1 MLPFEIGLLMGGL
14 GGFGWGLTW
23 FSGKDLRS
31 DWSWLV
37 VIATGVMSLMIGGG
51 CGIVIQVILSAAGIT
66 EPVVYR

>member
-1 MLPFEIGLLMGGL
+1 MLPFEIGLLVGGL

-37 VIATGVMSLMIGGG
+37 VIATGVMGLMIG
-51 CGIVIQVILSAAGIT
+51 VDV
-66 EPVVYR
+66 E